1 MQGDAFACYQTDF
14 RPLLRPILLRVI
26 PVETRNSRYTAEP
39 LRHRDSVCGQVMPS
53 VYTTLSVN
61 VTIDKT

>member
-39 LRHRDSVCGQVMPS
+39 LRHGFRMWPGNAISIHHLISKCD
-53 VYTTLSVN
+53 
-61 VTIDKT
+61 D